1 MEIRGIFSTGYQK
14 WEYKGEVKVS
24 LQLCAMCYDV
34 GKVKSHMEQYY
45 IDVLEVRKY
54 RTILCKGCLAYVL
67 WVHVGNCLSE
77 IEDMLEEQYMNL

>member
-34 GKVKSHMEQYY
+34 GKVKSHIEQYY
-45 IDVLEVRKY
+45 ISESFTTVVCDVL
-54 RTILCKGCLAYVL
+54 
-67 WVHVGNCLSE
+67 
-77 IEDMLEEQYMNL
+77 